1 METDEHKEIEEDRMM
16 VWIRVVVFSAHA
28 NLLESLPRRNK
39 RKKKERRSRL
49 WTGLPE
55 FLI

>member
-39 RKKKERRSRL
+39 RKRKKEEADC
-49 WTGLPE
+49 WTGLAG